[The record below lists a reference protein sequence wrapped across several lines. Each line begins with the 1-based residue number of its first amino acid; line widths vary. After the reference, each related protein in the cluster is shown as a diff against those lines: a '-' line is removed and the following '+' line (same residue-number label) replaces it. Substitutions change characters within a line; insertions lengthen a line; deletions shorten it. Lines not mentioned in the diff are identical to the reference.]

1 MYLTIA
7 VLAAILILLVLDV
20 TGPDMIFGAALIVLL
35 FGGIISP
42 EEALSGFSNRG
53 MVTVGLL
60 FIVSRAVENTGVFQ
74 TIAER
79 FLSAGTNDTHASS
92 GSTATVDD
100 KRRLPALMVRMMAP
114 VTILSAFLNNTPI
127 VTIFTPTIRQ
137 WTTERRL
144 AASKFLIPLSYAS
157 IFGGI
162 LTLIGTSTNLVVHGL
177 MIQSD
182 LEGLRFFE
190 VARAGLPIAIM
201 GYLYLVF
208 FGQRILPERHDV
220 MAELDETPREYFI
233 ELLVPETSPLIG
245 KTVEQARLR
254 NLQGVYLTDIERGE
268 LHLGPVTPD
277 RRLAAGDRLFF
288 AGRTDGMKGLVAQTG
303 LVPVGDETLLADT
316 RKIRRHLVEVV
327 VSSSSPVL
335 GRTIKE
341 SNFRTL
347 YGAAVIAI
355 SRNGERV
362 PGRLGDVDV
371 RTGDTLV
378 LLTNGSFARKYRYS
392 RDFLLVS
399 PLDRIAPEVSGK
411 GGFALVTVVGMVLLS
426 AVGEFLPT
434 IAGHRIDMFYAAA
447 GAVLVL
453 VLGRAITPNQAR
465 EAIRWDVLITIGAAF
480 GVSRGLF
487 NSGAAQLISQGMVD
501 IMAPFGTVGALV
513 AVYLATSIFTEII
526 TNNAAA
532 ALMFPI
538 ALVTAAGL
546 AVDPA
551 PFMVAVAV
559 GASASFATP
568 IGYQTNL
575 IVQGPGGYRFSD
587 FLRVGVPMN
596 IVAGIT
602 GITAIALWYGL
613 V

>member
-74 TIAER
+74 TIAEW
-79 FLSAGTNDTHASS
+79 FLADGKNETQASP
-92 GSTATVDD
+92 
-100 KRRLPALMVRMMAP
+100 RLPALMVRMMAP

-177 MIQSD
+177 MIQNG

-190 VARAGLPIAIM
+190 VARAGLPIAVT

-208 FGQRILPERHDV
+208 FGQRVLPERYDV
-220 MAELDETPREYFI
+220 MSELNETPREYFI
-233 ELLVPETSPLIG
+233 ELLVPEDSPLIG

-254 NLQGVYLTDIERGE
+254 NLKGVYLTDIERGE

-277 RRLAAGDRLFF
+277 RRLAAEDRLFF
-288 AGRTDGMKGLVAQTG
+288 AGRTDGMAELVAQTG
-303 LVPVGDETLLADT
+303 LVPVGDEALARDAG
-316 RKIRRHLVEVV
+316 KIRRYLVEVV
-327 VSSSSPVL
+327 VSGSSPVL
-335 GRTIKE
+335 GKTVKE
-341 SNFRTL
+341 SGFRTL
-347 YGAAVIAI
+347 YGAAVVAI
-355 SRNGERV
+355 SRNGERI
-362 PGRLGDVDV
+362 PGRLGDAEL
-371 RTGDTLV
+371 RAGDTLV

-399 PLDRIAPEVSGK
+399 PLDRIAPEVTGK
-411 GGFALVTVVGMVLLS
+411 GGFALATVVGMILLS
-426 AVGEFLPT
+426 AVGEFLPS

-447 GAVLVL
+447 GAALIL
-453 VLGRAITPNQAR
+453 VLGRVITPNQAR

-501 IMAPFGTVGALV
+501 IMAPFGTIGALV

-538 ALVTAAGL
+538 GLVTAVGL
-546 AVDPA
+546 GVSPT
-551 PFMVAVAV
+551 PFMIAVAV

-613 V
+613 A

>member
-74 TIAER
+74 TIAEW
-79 FLSAGTNDTHASS
+79 FLADGKNDTQVAPGPS
-92 GSTATVDD
+92 APD
-100 KRRLPALMVRMMAP
+100 KDRRRLPALMVRMMAP

-177 MIQSD
+177 MIQNG

-190 VARAGLPIAIM
+190 VARAGLPIAVM

-208 FGQRILPERHDV
+208 FGQRALPERYDV
-220 MAELDETPREYFI
+220 MAELGDTPREYFI
-233 ELLVPETSPLIG
+233 ELLVPESSPLIG

-254 NLQGVYLTDIERGE
+254 NLKGVYLTDIERGE

-277 RRLAAGDRLFF
+277 RRLAAEDRLFF
-288 AGRTDGMKGLVAQTG
+288 AGRTDGMAELVAQTG
-303 LVPVGDETLLADT
+303 LIPVGEETLARDT
-316 RKIRRHLVEVV
+316 GKIRRYLVEVV
-327 VSSSSPVL
+327 VSGSSPVL
-335 GRTIKE
+335 GKTVKE
-341 SNFRTL
+341 SGFRTL
-347 YGAAVIAI
+347 YGAAVVAI
-355 SRNGERV
+355 SRNGERI
-362 PGRLGDVDV
+362 PGRLGDAELHA
-371 RTGDTLV
+371 GDTLV
-378 LLTNGSFARKYRYS
+378 LLTKGGFARKYRYS

-399 PLDRIAPEVSGK
+399 SLDRIPPEVTGK
-411 GGFALVTVVGMVLLS
+411 GGFALATVVGMIVLS
-426 AVGEFLPT
+426 AIGEFLPT

-447 GAVLVL
+447 GAALVL
-453 VLGRAITPNQAR
+453 VLGRVITPHQAR

-501 IMAPFGTVGALV
+501 VMAPFGTIGALV

-538 ALVTAAGL
+538 GLVTAAGL
-546 AVDPA
+546 GVSPA
-551 PFMVAVAV
+551 PFMIAVAV

-575 IVQGPGGYRFSD
+575 IVQGPGGYRFRD
-587 FLRVGVPMN
+587 FLRIGVPMN

-613 V
+613 A

>member
-79 FLSAGTNDTHASS
+79 FLAAGDGNAPE
-92 GSTATVDD
+92 
-100 KRRLPALMVRMMAP
+100 KRRLPNLMVRMMTP
-114 VTILSAFLNNTPI
+114 VTVLSAFLNNTPI

-177 MIQSD
+177 MLQNN

-190 VARAGLPIAIM
+190 VARAGLPIALM
-201 GYLYLVF
+201 GYLYLVLI
-208 FGQRILPERHDV
+208 GQRLLPERHDV
-220 MAELDETPREYFI
+220 MAELGDTPREYFI
-233 ELLVPETSPLIG
+233 ELQVPDDSPLIG

-254 NLQGVYLTDIERGE
+254 NLQGVYLTDIERGD

-277 RRLAAGDRLFF
+277 RRVAAGDRLFF
-288 AGRTDGMKGLVAQTG
+288 AGRTDGMAELVAQTG
-303 LVPVGDETLLADT
+303 LLPVGDETLLADT
-316 RKIRRHLVEVV
+316 RRIRRYLVEVV
-327 VSSSSPVL
+327 VSANSPVL
-335 GRTIKE
+335 GKTIKE
-341 SNFRTL
+341 SNFRSI
-347 YGAAVIAI
+347 YSAAVIAI

-362 PGRLGDVDV
+362 PGRLGDVEL

-399 PLDRIAPEVSGK
+399 PLDRIAPEVTGK
-411 GGFALVTVVGMVLLS
+411 GGFALVTVVGMILLS
-426 AVGEFLPT
+426 AVGEFLPP
-434 IAGHRIDMFYAAA
+434 IGGHRIDMFYAAA
-447 GAVLVL
+447 GAALVL
-453 VLGRAITPNQAR
+453 VLGRVITPNQAR

-487 NSGAAQLISQGMVD
+487 NSGAAQLISQGLVD
-501 IMAPFGTVGALV
+501 IMSPFGVIGALA
-513 AVYLATSIFTEII
+513 AVYLATSLFTEII

-538 ALVTAAGL
+538 ALVTAMGL
-546 AVDPA
+546 GVNVT
-551 PFMVAVAV
+551 PFMVAVAM

-575 IVQGPGGYRFSD
+575 IVQGPGGYKFRD

-602 GITAIALWYGL
+602 GITAIALWYG
-613 V
+613 VG